1 MTELLSTA
9 AHDAELRVR
18 SEDER
23 TIDLR
28 IVPWG
33 VIGQTRDGPETFRRG
48 AFRGARPEDVT
59 LEAIGPHGSEPGV
72 QLAGRGIALEDRQ
85 DAQYGTFRVSR
96 TRAGD
101 ELLELARDGVYR
113 AASVVFEPVKSR
125 QGPDG
130 VIERELARMVR
141 VGIVERGAYAGAGV
155 LAVRSG
161 EIEPMSETRKPEPV
175 PDPTP
180 DPVPDPT
187 PDPVPAGMRMTRNDP
202 DLLGRIEDV
211 RRDLV
216 DRMVRLEAGSGA
228 GAGVSPLGRFDSL
241 VAFSDA
247 AFMDAG
253 AAPLLA
259 RALVDQTTTLNPGVM
274 QPAWLTEIVGLLKR
288 PRPAIQALGGAKSLG
303 DSGMEIDWPYVDP
316 ALDLNAV
323 IAKQTAEKT
332 EINSVLVKILKGT
345 AGIDTFA
352 GGSDVSYQLIRRSKP
367 AYREAYI
374 KILLNAYARETEAE
388 FETDL
393 AAGATSSLV
402 LTATATADQ
411 VRAFLFAASAIVED
425 YTGAPATIDLVSP
438 AEFLRLGGLTGLYAQ
453 QYGTNNIVGT
463 ADAASLRINVSG
475 IPIVRAP
482 FLTGNTHLVTNSEAA
497 GWHEDG
503 PFPISA
509 EDVAK
514 LGQNVAVWGMGAT
527 VIQIPKAIVKSTL
540 VLGDDPE
547 ADAASSSRRK

>member
-1 MTELLSTA
+1 VSELLSTA

-48 AFRGARPEDVT
+48 AFRGVKAEDVT
-59 LEAIGPHGSEPGV
+59 LEAIGPHGSDPGV
-72 QLAGRGIALEDRQ
+72 TLAGRGVALEDRQ

-161 EIEPMSETRKPEPV
+161 EIAPMSNTTPDPQPEPV
-175 PDPTP
+175 PDPEP
-180 DPVPDPT
+180 DPVPSSA
-187 PDPVPAGMRMTRNDP
+187 PAGMRMTRNDP

-211 RRDLV
+211 RRDLI
-216 DRMVRLEAGSGA
+216 DRMVTFEARA
-228 GAGVSPLGRFDSL
+228 GKAGGVSPLGRFDSL
-241 VAFSDA
+241 VAYADA
-247 AFMDAG
+247 AYGDAA

-259 RALVDQTTTLNPGVM
+259 RALVDQTTALNPGVM
-274 QPAWLTEIVGLLKR
+274 APAWLTTIVGLLER

-374 KILLNAYARETEAE
+374 RILLNAYARETEAE

-453 QYGTNNIVGT
+453 QYGTQNVVGT

-540 VLGDDPE
+540 VLGEDPE